1 MDADLRRRRLLRSSA
16 ALLAAVGLVGQVP
29 EVALAQSAEPTA
41 TPGLIPATPPVLGP
55 SASGPELGPRG
66 VLGGEG
72 ELPAWV
78 KPRETWAAAGPVQ
91 AYVPHTPTHVS
102 VHHTGAPWNGRPS
115 TEQALRNIQAF
126 HIGPEREWE
135 DIAYHFLV
143 DLEGGIW
150 AGRPPTVRG
159 NPSVYYNSMG
169 YVLICL
175 LGDYNV
181 QEPSEAQIAA
191 VTNTAAWLIRRFNL
205 PTDAITGHR
214 DHAPTSCPG
223 TNLYRLVQEQ
233 SLARRV
239 QALLK

>member
-1 MDADLRRRRLLRSSA
+1 MDADLGRRRLLRSSA
-16 ALLAAVGLVGQVP
+16 ALLAAVGLAGGIRD
-29 EVALAQSAEPTA
+29 VALAQSAIPTA
-41 TPGLIPATPPVLGP
+41 TPGLIPPTPPVLGP
-55 SASGPELGPRG
+55 SGSGPELVPRG
-66 VLGGEG
+66 IPSGEG
-72 ELPAWV
+72 ELPPWV
-78 KPRETWAAAGPVQ
+78 KSREAWGAAGPVQ
-91 AYVPHTPTHVS
+91 PYVPHTPTHVS
-102 VHHTGAPWNGRPS
+102 LHHTGVVWNGRPS
-115 TEQALRNIQAF
+115 TEQALRNIQTF
-126 HIGPEREWE
+126 HTGPEREWE

-159 NPSVYYNSMG
+159 NPSIYYDSMG

-191 VTNTAAWLIRRFNL
+191 ITNTAAWLIRRFNL

-223 TNLYRLVQEQ
+223 TNVYRLVQERAF
-233 SLARRV
+233 ARQV
-239 QALLK
+239 QALPK